1 MTMVVSTAPGAGP
14 VLRFAPS
21 PTGRLHLGH
30 ALSALVNLQFARRL
44 GGRLLIRIEDTDL
57 TRCRPEWTAAIIED
71 LAWLGIQSDGPILR
85 QSEHF
90 DVYREAAARLAS
102 LGLLYPCFA
111 TRQEIQAAAI
121 PARLDPDGAPI
132 YPGLHRGLGVEEIER
147 RKAAGQPFALRLD
160 MGRALATVSEMLGGS
175 PLTYAEIDDALVAT
189 PVTVDPGRW
198 GDVVIQR
205 KETSAS
211 YHLAVV
217 VDDARQGITHVVR
230 GADLRAATDIHRL
243 LQVVLG
249 LDAPVYHHH
258 RLIVDETGRK
268 LAKRDGDTSLY
279 SLRLRGLTASDVCRM
294 VGMDV
299 DNILRPFTCL

>member
-1 MTMVVSTAPGAGP
+1 MVAPSAPRSVP

-57 TRCRPEWTAAIIED
+57 TRCRPEWTDAIVGD
-71 LAWLGIQSDGPILR
+71 LAWLGIQSDGPVLR
-85 QSEHF
+85 QSQHM
-90 DVYREAAARLAS
+90 DVYRETASRLAS
-102 LGLLYPCFA
+102 MGLLYPCFA
-111 TRQEIQAAAI
+111 TRQEIQDAAI
-121 PARLDPDGAPI
+121 PGMVDPDGAPI
-132 YPGLHRGLGVEEIER
+132 YPGLHRGLGAGEVER
-147 RKAAGQPFALRLD
+147 RMAAGQPFALRLD
-160 MGRALATVSEMLGGS
+160 MGRAIAMVAEILGGE
-175 PLTYAEIDDALVAT
+175 PLSYMEFDDCLVANR
-189 PVTVDPGRW
+189 VTADPGRW

-217 VDDARQGITHVVR
+217 VDDARQGVTHVVR

-243 LQVVLG
+243 LQVLLG
-249 LDAPVYHHH
+249 LEAPVYHHH

-268 LAKRDGDTSLY
+268 LAKRDADTSLA
-279 SLRLRGLTASDVCRM
+279 SLRERGFSASDVWRM
-294 VGMDV
+294 VGLDV
-299 DNILRPFTCL
+299 DKTLRPFTCL